1 MKLRILGLL
10 LALAFVSG
18 LYGCE
23 KIKELT
29 GQGEE
34 EKEEGAAEEGDGA
47 KAAKQAEAATEEAN
61 KATAAAEHKAA
72 EATAE
77 LEKAKAET
85 EQAKA
90 DVEKTKAEAEDA
102 KGRIEDKAKRQS
114 LTKDLA
120 EFTAE
125 ALNLKNQVKVAK
137 DAWSK
142 VGDTDRVGILD
153 DVLEDLGGLETERT
167 VVEGLMVQGKLDE
180 ARTKLEVVKAKFPA
194 VKQKCGPTLSE
205 KPVDPV
211 QWKAMLDILAE
222 ESCLTKRNLPAQ
234 DFQVAREQLFTTYS
248 LDRVVYEQL
257 RAQFNTKPRQEDQI
271 YLSQKVKE
279 VCTAP
284 LNEAAA
290 VPAEG
295 EAVAAPAEGEAVA
308 APAEGEAVA
317 APAEGEAVAAP
328 AEGEAVAVP
337 AEGEAVAAPAEGEA
351 VAAPAE
357 GEAATEEAVATETEK
372 GTGEATDEEVAAA
385 DAKASEEADAE
396 KKAEEKKAEEK
407 KVPATLSGKYTG
419 KLMVPGRKGS
429 TIKVALKKNKA
440 SGSARIGNV
449 TIKLSGKFKDGKGKL
464 TGKVGN
470 SSINCPTTAKHDRLM
485 GKCAGKFKGAP
496 FKNARFT
503 AR

>member
-10 LALAFVSG
+10 LALAFVTA

-23 KIKELT
+23 QVKELT

-34 EKEEGAAEEGDGA
+34 KKEEGAAEEGDGA
-47 KAAKQAEAATEEAN
+47 EATKKAEAAKVEAE
-61 KATAAAEHKAA
+61 KATAAAEQKAA
-72 EATAE
+72 EATAD

-85 EQAKA
+85 ELAKA
-90 DVEKTKAEAEDA
+90 DAEKTKAEAEDA
-102 KGRIEDKAKRQS
+102 KSRVEDKAKRQS

-137 DAWSK
+137 DSWGK
-142 VGDTDRVGILD
+142 VGDTERVGKLD
-153 DVLEDLGGLETERT
+153 EVLEDLGGLETERT

-180 ARTKLEVVKAKFPA
+180 ARTKLEVVKAKFPS
-194 VKQKCGPTLSE
+194 VKTKAGPTLAE

-234 DFQVAREQLFTTYS
+234 DFQAARAQLFTTYS

-279 VCTAP
+279 VCTAA
-284 LNEAAA
+284 LEAPAA
-290 VPAEG
+290 D
-295 EAVAAPAEGEAVA
+295 APAEGEAA
-308 APAEGEAVA
+308 APTEGE
-317 APAEGEAVAAP
+317 
-328 AEGEAVAVP
+328 
-337 AEGEAVAAPAEGEA
+337 

-357 GEAATEEAVATETEK
+357 GEAAAPTEGEAAAPTEGEAAVEPDKSAEEAATEEAVAKETEE

-385 DAKASEEADAE
+385 DAKASEEAEAE

-407 KVPATLSGKYTG
+407 KAEEKKTPATLSGKYGG

-429 TIKVALKKNKA
+429 TINVVVKKNKA
-440 SGSARIGNV
+440 SGSARIGGV
-449 TIKLSGKFKDGKGKL
+449 TIKLSGKFTNGKGKL

-470 SSINCPTTAKHDRLM
+470 SSINCPATAKHDRVM
-485 GKCAGKFKGAP
+485 GKCSGKVKGEA